1 MTAANII
8 AWLIIGALVG
18 VAFVLARQ
26 SKTTGAVLL
35 DLVVGVAGGFIGGV
49 LLNAVGGI
57 VGLEIIGVNLGA
69 GIVALVAATI
79 LVALLEAA
87 TRTPQQ

>member
-8 AWLIIGALVG
+8 AWLIIGGIVG
-18 VAFVLARQ
+18 LLFAFARQ
-26 SKTTGAVLL
+26 SKTTTTILL

-57 VGLEIIGVNLGA
+57 VGLELIGVNLGA
-69 GIVALVAATI
+69 GVVALVAATI

>member
-8 AWLIIGALVG
+8 AWLIIGALGG